1 MFANQRLFREPA
13 LVEACAYALIYCLVV
28 VLKHQPHGE
37 RATDAANQSPTGLCR
52 PLNDYPTMMPTAVS
66 GSSFS
71 RLLVRL
77 PNWVGDI
84 MMALPAIRSLRVTFP
99 QARLIGMARPE
110 HVELVRRIDA
120 LDEVMPAPPRRKRGR
135 LRAMATAIGALR
147 AKNLDAAVLFA
158 PSFEAALTV
167 RLAGVPIRVGH
178 ATDRRSIML
187 NRAVAVR
194 KAHQSDVFQD
204 VVSELGGEPTDS
216 GGGLRLAGDDRRFA
230 NDLLETAVRRSDA
243 RPVFLNPASTK
254 TPRAWSSDR
263 FRVLAERLADRFPET
278 LVLVHDRH
286 PFDHPDGWPT
296 SDSIRTVS
304 GASLTELAG
313 VIDRCSLYVGND
325 SGPIHLAA
333 ALGVPTVGIYGPT
346 SPTLTSPRGAIGA
359 VHVPVSAQFGCS
371 PCRERFFEECPS
383 QPTPDERPPCLNE
396 ISVKTVVEA
405 VTEVLQRGADPQ
417 PSPPQDARPTNR
429 VS

>member
-1 MFANQRLFREPA
+1 MILTRVN
-13 LVEACAYALIYCLVV
+13 
-28 VLKHQPHGE
+28 
-37 RATDAANQSPTGLCR
+37 AT
-52 PLNDYPTMMPTAVS
+52 
-66 GSSFS
+66 SFS

-84 MMALPAIRSLRVTFP
+84 MMALPAIRSLRATFP
-99 QARLIGMARPE
+99 EARLIGMARPE
-110 HVELVRRIDA
+110 HLELARRIDA
-120 LDEVMPAPPRRKRGR
+120 LDEVMPAPPRRSRGR
-135 LRAMATAIGALR
+135 LRAMANTIGELR
-147 AKNLDAAVLFA
+147 AKHLDAAVLFA

-178 ATDRRSIML
+178 ATDRRAIML

-194 KAHQSDVFQD
+194 KVHQSDVFQD

-216 GGGLRLAGDDRRFA
+216 GGGLQLADVDRRFA
-230 NDLLETAVRRSDA
+230 DDLLGTAVRRSDA

-254 TPRAWSSDR
+254 TPRAWASDR
-263 FRVLAERLADRFPET
+263 FRILADRLADRFPET
-278 LVLVHDRH
+278 LLLVHDRH
-286 PFDHPDGWPT
+286 PFDCPAGWPT

-304 GASLTELAG
+304 GASLIELAG
-313 VIDRCSLYVGND
+313 VIERCSLYVGND

-359 VHVPVSAQFGCS
+359 VHVSVSAQFECS

-396 ISVKTVVEA
+396 VSVEMVVEA
-405 VTEVLQRGADPQ
+405 AKEVLERNATSHHRQ
-417 PSPPQDARPTNR
+417 PKAHGL
-429 VS
+429 

>member
-1 MFANQRLFREPA
+1 MILTG
-13 LVEACAYALIYCLVV
+13 VS
-28 VLKHQPHGE
+28 
-37 RATDAANQSPTGLCR
+37 AT
-52 PLNDYPTMMPTAVS
+52 
-66 GSSFS
+66 SFS

-84 MMALPAIRSLRVTFP
+84 MMALPAIRSLRMTFP
-99 QARLIGMARPE
+99 EARLVGMARPE
-110 HVELVRRIDA
+110 HVELAERIDA
-120 LDEVMPAPPRRKRGR
+120 LDEVIPAPSRRSRGR
-135 LRAMATAIGALR
+135 LRAMATTIGELR

-167 RLAGVPIRVGH
+167 RLAGVPVRVGH
-178 ATDRRSIML
+178 STDRRSLVL
-187 NRAVAVR
+187 NRPVAVR

-216 GGGLRLAGDDRRFA
+216 GGGLRLADDDRRFA

-254 TPRAWSSDR
+254 TPRAWASDR
-263 FRVLAERLADRFPET
+263 FRILAEHLADRFPET
-278 LVLVHDRH
+278 PVLVHDRH
-286 PFDHPDGWPT
+286 PFEHPTRWPT

-359 VHVPVSAQFGCS
+359 VHVSVSAQFECS

-383 QPTPDERPPCLNE
+383 QPTPDERPPCLNDV
-396 ISVKTVVEA
+396 SVEMVIEA
-405 VTEVLQRGADPQ
+405 VTEVLQRGADLQ
-417 PSPPQDARPTNR
+417 PSPAQDAWPTNR